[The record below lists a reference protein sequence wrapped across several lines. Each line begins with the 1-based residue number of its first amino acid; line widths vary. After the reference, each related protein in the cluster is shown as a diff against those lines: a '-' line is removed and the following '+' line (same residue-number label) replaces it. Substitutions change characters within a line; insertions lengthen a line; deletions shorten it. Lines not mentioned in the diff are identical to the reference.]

1 MSIYSPSEPAL
12 GTENRPQHVVPLSH
26 RYQNCT
32 ACKRHSVRLGQKYR
46 AKNAQAGKHM
56 LLVKLD
62 CPFSVF
68 GVNKQHVLCQM
79 WERV

>member
-26 RYQNCT
+26 RYPNCT

-46 AKNAQAGKHM
+46 AKNAQAGMNM
-56 LLVKLD
+56 LFAKLD
-62 CPFSVF
+62 SSLSVF
-68 GVNKQHVLCQM
+68 WG
-79 WERV
+79 